1 MLGKTR
7 KTDNESRIS
16 EKAEMKRKFNRD
28 QKRITSKD
36 IQLSSLRFLNIAT
49 ALIYCQFCE
58 TLAQICVK
66 FVTIVVKKKKK
77 KKKKTKKKKTERLR
91 YSCKFL
97 LLILNEL
104 DRTNSLQFI

>member
-66 FVTIVVKKKKK
+66 FVTIVVKKKKN
-77 KKKKTKKKKTERLR
+77 KKKKTKKTKQNDLGIVANF
-91 YSCKFL
+91 YF
-97 LLILNEL
+97 
-104 DRTNSLQFI
+104 

>member
-77 KKKKTKKKKTERLR
+77 KKKNKKKKTERLR

-104 DRTNSLQFI
+104 DRNNSLQFI

>member
-77 KKKKTKKKKTERLR
+77 KKKNKKKKTERLR

>member
-77 KKKKTKKKKTERLR
+77 KKKKTERLR

>member
-7 KTDNESRIS
+7 QPDNEFRIS

-36 IQLSSLRFLNIAT
+36 IQLSSLKFLNIAT

-66 FVTIVVKKKKK
+66 FVTIVVKKKKQND
-77 KKKKTKKKKTERLR
+77 LGIVANF
-91 YSCKFL
+91 YF
-97 LLILNEL
+97 
-104 DRTNSLQFI
+104 

>member
-66 FVTIVVKKKKK
+66 FVTIVVKKKKTK
-77 KKKKTKKKKTERLR
+77 KKKQKKKTERLR

>member
-66 FVTIVVKKKKK
+66 FVTIVVKKNKTKKK
-77 KKKKTKKKKTERLR
+77 KQKKKTERLR

>member
-77 KKKKTKKKKTERLR
+77 KKKKNKKKKTERLR

>member
-77 KKKKTKKKKTERLR
+77 KKKKKKQNDLGIVANF
-91 YSCKFL
+91 YF
-97 LLILNEL
+97 
-104 DRTNSLQFI
+104 

>member
-58 TLAQICVK
+58 TLAKFCVN
-66 FVTIVVKKKKK
+66 FVNIFVKKKKTK
-77 KKKKTKKKKTERLR
+77 KKNKKKKTERLR

>member
-66 FVTIVVKKKKK
+66 FVTIVVKKKKQK
-77 KKKKTKKKKTERLR
+77 KKNKQKKTERLR

>member
-77 KKKKTKKKKTERLR
+77 KKKKKKETIM
-91 YSCKFL
+91 YSFKFL